1 VSYVRSIESA
11 AVELLRKI
19 ILAFISFIALT
30 VVIIV
35 AWMSWRLASSPSTT
49 APTFPAVEA
58 VQTQEPMPTLIPTTE
73 SRTIMTSTSEFAVLD
88 PGARIDEILATMTVE
103 EKVGQL
109 FMVFFFGPT
118 LSPELRQMIEEYHI
132 GGIVLFAIVGN
143 IESPPQVAG
152 MINDAQ
158 ALAVTSGA
166 RIPLFVS
173 IDQEGGTV
181 VRLTEGFTVFPSQM
195 AVGATGSTELAG
207 RMAEVTAQELKAL
220 GINMNLA
227 PVFDVN
233 NNPDNPVIGLRSF
246 GSSPELVSALGTV
259 MIERYR
265 QMGVI
270 PTAKHFPGHGDT
282 VVDSHYGLPV
292 VPHNREHLDQVEFP
306 PFRAAIA
313 VGIPAIMTAHVL
325 FPAIDPSAGS
335 PATLSSLV
343 LEGLLRQEMGFDGLI
358 VTDSLSMGA
367 LANLVGTTEAA
378 QLAFRAGAD
387 VLAYGADIG
396 HTPDESLAAYRRLLG
411 LVQSGEISEDRL
423 DASVRR
429 ILSVKEA
436 YGLLDWQPTDLD
448 VIAGKVGSADHRAVA
463 AEIARQSIT
472 LVRNVRDLVPLREGE
487 QALVAWPA
495 EVGDLGERLAFC
507 RKDLILRP
515 LGLSPNATE
524 IEQILADAPIA
535 AKIVIG
541 TVNARRFPAQVQ
553 LIEALA
559 DRPLIVAA
567 LGEPYDLLAFPQV
580 DSYIATYGAQPISLD
595 ALAQVLCGEI
605 DAQGA
610 LPVEFPGL
618 PPLGERGAGGNLVVY
633 LPSTMKEDD

>member
-1 VSYVRSIESA
+1 
-11 AVELLRKI
+11 
-19 ILAFISFIALT
+19 
-30 VVIIV
+30 
-35 AWMSWRLASSPSTT
+35 
-49 APTFPAVEA
+49 
-58 VQTQEPMPTLIPTTE
+58 
-73 SRTIMTSTSEFAVLD
+73 MTSTVAATVSPD
-88 PGARIDEILATMTVE
+88 PAARIDEILAAMSVE

-109 FMVFFFGPT
+109 FMVYFRGPT
-118 LSPELRQMIEEYHI
+118 LSDELRRMIEDYHI
-132 GGIVLFAIVGN
+132 GGVVLFAIAGN
-143 IESPPQVAG
+143 IESPRQVAG

-158 ALAVTSGA
+158 SLATTSSA
-166 RIPLFVS
+166 QVPLFVS

-195 AVGATGSTELAG
+195 AVGATGSADLAA

-227 PVFDVN
+227 PVLDVN

-246 GSSPELVSALGTV
+246 GSSPDLVSALGMA

-282 VVDSHYGLPV
+282 AVDSHYGLPV
-292 VPHNREHLDQVEFP
+292 VPHDRAHLDQIEFP

-313 VGIPAIMTAHVL
+313 AGVPAIMTAHVL
-325 FPAIDPSAGS
+325 FPAIDPNAGS
-335 PATLSSLV
+335 PATLSPLV
-343 LEGLLRQEMGFDGLI
+343 LEGLLRQEMNFDGLI

-378 QLAFRAGAD
+378 QFAFRAGAD

-396 HTPDESLAAYRRLLG
+396 HSPDESLAAYERLLS

-429 ILSVKEA
+429 ILSVKDA
-436 YGLLDWQPTDLD
+436 YGLLDWQPAD
-448 VIAGKVGSADHRAVA
+448 VDAIATAVGSADHRAVA
-463 AEIARQSIT
+463 AEIARRSVT
-472 LVRNVRDLVPLREGE
+472 LVRDEGDLVPLHEGE
-487 QALVAWPA
+487 QVLVAWPS

-507 RKDLILRP
+507 RQDLILRP
-515 LGLSPNATE
+515 IGLNPNATE

-553 LIEALA
+553 LIQALA

-580 DSYIATYGAQPISLD
+580 GSYLATYGAQPASLD
-595 ALAQVLCGEI
+595 ALAQILCGEI
-605 DAQGA
+605 DPRGA
-610 LPVEFPGL
+610 LPVEIPGL
-618 PPLGERGAGGNLVVY
+618 LGWGMRATDRRRHRDERRK
-633 LPSTMKEDD
+633 TKDER

>member
-1 VSYVRSIESA
+1 MRQILVALTIFVALII
-11 AVELLRKI
+11 V
-19 ILAFISFIALT
+19 ILA
-30 VVIIV
+30 
-35 AWMSWRLASSPSTT
+35 AWMLWRPAPLPSTD
-49 APTFPAVEA
+49 APALPRVE
-58 VQTQEPMPTLIPTTE
+58 TLPSPEPTSTPTPTTE
-73 SRTIMTSTSEFAVLD
+73 SRLIMSTTAS
-88 PGARIDEILATMTVE
+88 PTARIDEILAAMSVE

-109 FMVFFFGPT
+109 FMVYFRGSR
-118 LSPELRQMIEEYHI
+118 LSDELRQMIEDYHI
-132 GGIVLFAIVGN
+132 GGIVLFAIAGN
-143 IESPPQVAG
+143 IESPRQVAAL
-152 MINDAQ
+152 INDAQ
-158 ALAVTSGA
+158 SLATTSGA
-166 RIPLFVS
+166 QIPLFIS

-195 AVGATGSTELAG
+195 AVGATGSTDMAA

-227 PVFDVN
+227 PVLDVN

-246 GSSPELVSALGTV
+246 GSSPDLVSALGTA

-282 VVDSHYGLPV
+282 AVDSHYGLPV
-292 VPHNREHLDQVEFP
+292 VPHDRAHLDQIEFP

-313 VGIPAIMTAHVL
+313 AGVPAIMTAHVL
-325 FPAIDPSAGS
+325 FPAIDANADS
-335 PATLSSLV
+335 PATLSPPV
-343 LEGLLRQEMGFDGLI
+343 LQGLLREEMGFDGLI

-396 HTPDESLAAYRRLLG
+396 HSPDESLAAHARLLG
-411 LVQSGEISEDRL
+411 LVQSGEISGERL

-429 ILSVKEA
+429 ILSVKME
-436 YGLLDWQPTDLD
+436 YGLLDWQPTNLD
-448 VIAGKVGSADHRAVA
+448 AIADQVGSAEHRAVA
-463 AEIARQSIT
+463 AEIARRSIT
-472 LVRNVRDLVPLREGE
+472 LVRDQGDLLPLRDGE
-487 QALVAWPA
+487 QVLVAWPS
-495 EVGDLGERLAFC
+495 EIGDLGERLAFC

-515 LGLSPNATE
+515 IGLNPNATE

-553 LIEALA
+553 LIDALA

-567 LGEPYDLLAFPQV
+567 LGEPYDLLAFAQV
-580 DSYIATYGAQPISLD
+580 GSYLATYGAHPASLD
-595 ALAQVLCGEI
+595 ALAQILCGEI
-605 DAQGA
+605 EPYGT
-610 LPVEFPGL
+610 LPVEVPGL
-618 PPLGERGAGGNLVVY
+618 HGVGAA
-633 LPSTMKEDD
+633 DD

>member
-1 VSYVRSIESA
+1 MRQILVAVSVLVALI
-11 AVELLRKI
+11 VI
-19 ILAFISFIALT
+19 ILA
-30 VVIIV
+30 
-35 AWMSWRLASSPSTT
+35 AWMLWRPASLPSIDAPALPRVETISSPE
-49 APTFPAVEA
+49 PTSI
-58 VQTQEPMPTLIPTTE
+58 PTPTTE
-73 SRTIMTSTSEFAVLD
+73 SSMTMSTTVDVTASPV
-88 PGARIDEILATMTVE
+88 PTARIDQILAAMSVE

-109 FMVFFFGPT
+109 FMVYFRGPS
-118 LSPELRQMIEEYHI
+118 LSAELRRMIEEYHI
-132 GGIVLFAIVGN
+132 GGIVLFAIAGN
-143 IESPPQVAG
+143 IESPRQVAAL
-152 MINDAQ
+152 INDAQ
-158 ALAVTSGA
+158 SLAVTSGA
-166 RIPLFVS
+166 QIPLFVS

-181 VRLTEGFTVFPSQM
+181 VRLTEGFTIFPSQM
-195 AVGATGSTELAG
+195 AVGATGSADLAA
-207 RMAEVTAQELKAL
+207 RMAEVTARELKAL

-227 PVFDVN
+227 PVLDVN

-246 GSSPELVSALGTV
+246 GSSPDLVSALGTA

-282 VVDSHYGLPV
+282 AVDSHYGLPI
-292 VPHNREHLDQVEFP
+292 VPHSRAHLDQIEFP

-313 VGIPAIMTAHVL
+313 AGVPAIMTAHVL
-325 FPAIDPSAGS
+325 FPAIDPNAGS

-343 LEGLLRQEMGFDGLI
+343 LQGLLREEMNFDGLI

-367 LANLVGTTEAA
+367 LATLVGTTEAA

-396 HTPDESLAAYRRLLG
+396 HSPDESLAAYDRLLS
-411 LVQSGEISEDRL
+411 LVQSGEISEERL

-429 ILSVKEA
+429 ILSVKDA
-436 YGLLDWQPTDLD
+436 YGLLDWQPVNVDA
-448 VIAGKVGSADHRAVA
+448 IAAEVGSADHRAVA
-463 AEIARQSIT
+463 AEIARRSVT
-472 LVRNVRDLVPLREGE
+472 LVRDQGDLLPLREGE
-487 QALVAWPA
+487 QVLVAWPS
-495 EVGDLGERLAFC
+495 EVGDFGERLAFC

-515 LGLSPNATE
+515 IGLNPNATE

-553 LIEALA
+553 LIDALA

-580 DSYIATYGAQPISLD
+580 GSYLATYGAHPASLD
-595 ALAQVLCGEI
+595 ALAQILCGEI
-605 DAQGA
+605 DPHGA
-610 LPVEFPGL
+610 LPVEIPGL
-618 PPLGERGAGGNLVVY
+618 HGLGEA
-633 LPSTMKEDD
+633 ED